1 MVLELQ
7 RKASI
12 CRIGAYCAFIAG
24 LCYSLIV
31 CCAFLSPST
40 IASYVTSAQYFEDFK
55 SYRPIFIF
63 LKCLMI
69 IANSAFVGVVVAF
82 HSLVRAK
89 NYGKMTVFSILA
101 IIGLGVGV
109 FQSVL
114 DMTMVPYLADQYAA
128 GSDVVKEVIIAIGV
142 ANPAIYIASLGLPGM
157 WFIFVSLMAINNPNI
172 PKLLVFLGFMWGVGN
187 IVTVFAHVVIIIWLI
202 YLVAFGALCA
212 APVWSIWEGV
222 YLLRIANNYQAQ
234 VQEKVDAYLSSK
246 SSDEYDFTEPLD

>member
-1 MVLELQ
+1 MLEKQ

-24 LCYSLIV
+24 ACYSLIV
-31 CCAFLSPST
+31 CCAFLSPAT
-40 IASYVTSAQYFEDFK
+40 IASYVTSAQYFDDFI

-63 LKCLMI
+63 LKALMI
-69 IANSAFVGVVVAF
+69 IANSAFVGVVIAF

-89 NYGKMTVFSILA
+89 NYGKMTVLSVLA

-114 DMTMVPYLADQYAA
+114 DMTMVPYLADQYAN
-128 GSDVVKEVIIAIGV
+128 GTPIIKQVIIALGV
-142 ANPAIYIASLGLPGM
+142 ANPAIYIISLGFPGI
-157 WFIFVSLMAINNPNI
+157 WFIFISIMALNNKSI
-172 PKLLVFLGFMWGVGN
+172 PKLLVLLGFMWGVGN

-212 APVWSIWEGV
+212 APIWSIWEGV
-222 YLLRIANNYQAQ
+222 YLLRISKTLQSEIQ
-234 VQEKVDAYLSSK
+234 RDVEAYYATKKL
-246 SSDEYDFTEPLD
+246 EN

>member
-1 MVLELQ
+1 MVFSYSNDNTNMIIELQ

-12 CRIGAYCAFIAG
+12 CRIGAICAFIAG
-24 LCYSLIV
+24 ACYSLIV

-63 LKCLMI
+63 LKSLMI
-69 IANSAFVGVVVAF
+69 IANSAFVGVVIAF
-82 HSLVRAK
+82 HSLVRPN
-89 NYGKMTVFSILA
+89 NYGKMTLFSILA

-128 GSDVVKEVIIAIGV
+128 GSSVVKEVIIALGV
-142 ANPAIYIASLGLPGM
+142 ANPAIYIVSLGLPGL
-157 WFIFVSLMAINNPNI
+157 WFIFVSVMALNNPNI
-172 PKLLVFLGFMWGVGN
+172 PKLLVLLGFMWGVGN
-187 IVTVFAHVVIIIWLI
+187 IVTVFAHVAIIIWLI

-222 YLLRIANNYQAQ
+222 YLLRISKEYQ
-234 VQEKVDAYLSSK
+234 
-246 SSDEYDFTEPLD
+246 

>member
-1 MVLELQ
+1 MCGSVNLSLISTDNTNMILEKQ

-31 CCAFLSPST
+31 CCAFYRRPRLHRMSHLHSILKILSR
-40 IASYVTSAQYFEDFK
+40 IGQ
-55 SYRPIFIF
+55 F
-63 LKCLMI
+63 LSFKCLMI

-128 GSDVVKEVIIAIGV
+128 GSEVVKEVIIAIGV

-157 WFIFVSLMAINNPNI
+157 WFIFVSVMAFNNPNI

-187 IVTVFAHVVIIIWLI
+187 IVTVFAHVAIIIWLI

-212 APVWSIWEGV
+212 APIWSIWEG
-222 YLLRIANNYQAQ
+222 
-234 VQEKVDAYLSSK
+234 S
-246 SSDEYDFTEPLD
+246 F